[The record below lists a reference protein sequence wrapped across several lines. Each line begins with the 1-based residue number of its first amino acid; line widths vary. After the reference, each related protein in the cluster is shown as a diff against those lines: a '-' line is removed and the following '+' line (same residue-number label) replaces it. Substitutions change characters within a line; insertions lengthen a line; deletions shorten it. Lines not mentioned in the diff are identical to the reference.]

1 MITKSELIEYLKHT
15 PENTNY
21 NILRSGLYNGSNKEV
36 VDEFIEALSRGNL
49 SLAALQP
56 YLAKLYEDDKTISP
70 EPLPP
75 FSSGGTIPKPL
86 TYDYMPEGYPK
97 KSVQTTTL
105 MEEQKLAFADMS
117 GSGPYAASLTNAF
130 EIVVGQTYTVNWDG
144 TEYECVGATLDENM
158 YALGNI
164 SIAGVDVDTGEPF
177 LYIYDT
183 DRPEAGG
190 IFGTLDT
197 SANHTISV
205 KGIVETVTPMAEKFL
220 PETLATKPDVEVA
233 QTAANSAQTAANS
246 AQAAA
251 NAAQTAADNAQ
262 STADHKL
269 DKDNPH
275 GTGCFSLNTE
285 GSTAVQNG
293 SVAFGST
300 SRATG
305 TFSFAHGGEISQ
317 LGGNEA
323 TGAYSHAE
331 GRATRAIG
339 VSAHAEG
346 ERTYAYGISSHAE
359 GRGTIV
365 HGNFCHVEGRFNKLD
380 QSGQYAHVVGNGT
393 ENHLSNAY
401 TLDWSGNAW
410 FAGTVEGTA
419 LIIPSSTEG
428 STKKFKITVDDSGTL
443 TAMEVTA

>member
-1 MITKSELIEYLKHT
+1 MTKSNLK
-15 PENTNY
+15 
-21 NILRSGLYNGSNKEV
+21 NILTAVRDIINRSSEIGIRK
-36 VDEFIEALSRGNL
+36 AQ
-49 SLAALQP
+49 AAEKRADNAQ
-56 YLAKLYEDDKTISP
+56 AAADNA
-70 EPLPP
+70 
-75 FSSGGTIPKPL
+75 
-86 TYDYMPEGYPK
+86 
-97 KSVQTTTL
+97 QTT
-105 MEEQKLAFADMS
+105 AD
-117 GSGPYAASLTNAF
+117 N
-130 EIVVGQTYTVNWDG
+130 
-144 TEYECVGATLDENM
+144 
-158 YALGNI
+158 
-164 SIAGVDVDTGEPF
+164 
-177 LYIYDT
+177 
-183 DRPEAGG
+183 
-190 IFGTLDT
+190 
-197 SANHTISV
+197 
-205 KGIVETVTPMAEKFL
+205 
-220 PETLATKPDVEVA
+220 
-233 QTAANSAQTAANS
+233 

-251 NAAQTAADNAQ
+251 NAAQAAANTAQTAADNAQ

-269 DKDNPH
+269 DKNNPH

-285 GSTAVQNG
+285 SSTAVQDG
-293 SVAFGST
+293 SVAFGSQ

-317 LGGNEA
+317 IGGNEA

-401 TLDWSGNAW
+401 TLDWSGNGW

-428 STKKFKITVDDSGTL
+428 STKKFKITVDDTGTIS
-443 TAMEVTA
+443 AIEVS

>member
-1 MITKSELIEYLKHT
+1 MVNGRFGWGDGVTKANLK
-15 PENTNY
+15 
-21 NILRSGLYNGSNKEV
+21 NILTAVRDIINRSSEV
-36 VDEFIEALSRGNL
+36 
-49 SLAALQP
+49 
-56 YLAKLYEDDKTISP
+56 
-70 EPLPP
+70 
-75 FSSGGTIPKPL
+75 
-86 TYDYMPEGYPK
+86 
-97 KSVQTTTL
+97 
-105 MEEQKLAFADMS
+105 
-117 GSGPYAASLTNAF
+117 
-130 EIVVGQTYTVNWDG
+130 
-144 TEYECVGATLDENM
+144 
-158 YALGNI
+158 
-164 SIAGVDVDTGEPF
+164 
-177 LYIYDT
+177 
-183 DRPEAGG
+183 G
-190 IFGTLDT
+190 IRK
-197 SANHTISV
+197 AQA
-205 KGIVETVTPMAEKFL
+205 AEKR
-220 PETLATKPDVEVA
+220 ADNAQAAADNAQAAAGNA
-233 QTAANSAQTAANS
+233 QTAANAAQTTADN
-246 AQAAA
+246 AQTTA

-269 DKDNPH
+269 DKNNPH

-285 GSTAVQNG
+285 SSTAVQDG
-293 SVAFGST
+293 SVAFGSE

-401 TLDWSGNAW
+401 TLDWSGNGW

-443 TAMEVTA
+443 TATEVTA